1 MSFLC
6 RPQDGMEPPNQ
17 RCGYPSLLRARS
29 CQDDLPQS
37 GKLRVADKT
46 TRTFWA
52 TSLKPASELYG
63 HIHAKAR
70 SIVSRC
76 QKSKTLHPHSGK
88 TRALRRP
95 PWLVGYANHSS
106 ARVYFAEN
114 SRVRLRATV
123 LLASVPRFFRTTD
136 IVVAVEQ
143 GNRGA
148 PLLKTLIQY
157 SLDPKLAS
165 IEGCGSASGE
175 LPHLPRVGR

>member
-1 MSFLC
+1 MCGTRGCAQKFIQVRLR
-6 RPQDGMEPPNQ
+6 RPQNSNSGHEFPVPPSMEPPNQ

-37 GKLRVADKT
+37 VKLRVADKT

-76 QKSKTLHPHSGK
+76 QKSKTLHTHSGK

-95 PWLVGYANHSS
+95 PWLVGYANHSP

-114 SRVRLRATV
+114 SRVRLRASV

-148 PLLKTLIQY
+148 VP
-157 SLDPKLAS
+157 S
-165 IEGCGSASGE
+165 
-175 LPHLPRVGR
+175 